1 MNSIG
6 KSERSTQNRVI
17 QLFQDKLGY
26 AYLGNWEN
34 GVRNQPVEE
43 DLLKNYLTSQGYSEA
58 EVNKAINKFM
68 RSVVKLA
75 DGLYDANKKVYSLLR
90 YGVNI
95 RKEQGESKENIYLI
109 DWDNPHN
116 NNFAVAEEVS
126 VLGGD
131 HDKRP
136 DVVIY
141 VNGIAL
147 GVIELKNSRVDVSEG
162 IRQNL
167 DNQNSKFI
175 QSFFTTQQLVMA
187 GNDTQ
192 GLVYG
197 TIETSEKYYLTW
209 KESSSASATNLSK
222 DYDYILDK
230 HISQLC
236 QKERFLELIHDFVVF
251 DKGTKKLCRPNQYFG
266 VKAAHQNVRNKQGGI
281 IWHTQGSGKSLT
293 MVWLTKWIRENVEDS
308 RVLIITDREE
318 LDDQIEKLYE
328 GVGESIYRT
337 KSGRDLLSVLNEKK
351 EMLVASLV
359 HKFGRNSE
367 EGDYE
372 SYINELK
379 KELPSDFRAKGNIT
393 VFVDECHRTQSGK
406 LHEAMKTILPDA
418 LFIGF
423 TGTPLF
429 KKDKQKSIEV
439 FGPFIG
445 NPYKFDEAV
454 EDGVV
459 LDLLY
464 EARDVEQFVTDQKSI
479 DEWFDAETKGLMDVA
494 KIELKKKW
502 GTMQKVLGSK
512 SRLDRIVFDIIKDF
526 KLKPR
531 LANGE
536 GNAMLVTSS
545 VYQAC
550 RFYELFQNAGFK
562 RCAIITSYQP
572 HHADIKGES
581 TGIETPT
588 EKAHKYDVYTKMLNG
603 KSTEDFEAKAKHK
616 FIHEPDKMKL
626 LIVVDKL
633 LTGFD
638 APSATY
644 LYIDKKMQDHG
655 LFQAVCRV
663 NRVAEDSKKYG
674 YIIDY
679 KDLFK
684 SLEKSIS
691 DYTSEAFD
699 QYDSDDVKGLL
710 VDRIE
715 KSKERLE
722 NALETLRALCETV
735 HPKEEYQFI
744 KFFCGNTE
752 NKHDL
757 KAKEPKRVELYKD
770 VVSLIRAYAEVA
782 NEMHKLGYNEKEALD
797 IRNEVKYYSD
807 LRDTIKIASRE
818 QIDLK
823 TYEPGMRM
831 LMDMY
836 IDAKSSKKISDFDN
850 QTLVDII
857 INVSEPESEYS
868 KPKNKEAVAETIEN
882 NVRKVIIEEQPTNPK
897 YYEKMSQLLDDLI
910 RQRKNEMLDYEKYLK
925 KIKELAQQV
934 SEPTGVKNYPSSLDS
949 PAKRALFD
957 NLDQD
962 EVLALALDNVIHA
975 NKLDAWRDG
984 GIREKKLRLAVFGL
998 LKDEDKTIAIMD
1010 IIKAQHEY

>member
-1 MNSIG
+1 MNTIG
-6 KSERSTQNRVI
+6 KSERKTQNRI
-17 QLFQDKLGY
+17 IHLFQDEMGY
-26 AYLGNWEN
+26 DYLGNWSQEN
-34 GVRNQPVEE
+34 RNQPVEE
-43 DLLKNYLTSQGYSEA
+43 DLLLNHLIKSGYPKTIA
-58 EVNKAINKFM
+58 EKAVSKFI
-68 RSVVKLA
+68 RSVVNLSE
-75 DGLYDANKKVYSLLR
+75 GLYDSNKKVYSLLR

-95 RKEQGESKENIYLI
+95 REELGEAKENVQLI
-109 DWDNPHN
+109 DWKNPRN
-116 NNFAVAEEVS
+116 NHFAIAEEVS
-126 VLGGD
+126 VSGD
-131 HDKRP
+131 DFQKRP
-136 DVVIY
+136 DVVLYI
-141 VNGIAL
+141 NGIAL
-147 GVIELKNSRVDVSEG
+147 GIIELKNSRVDVAEG

-167 DNQNSKFI
+167 SNQNARFI
-175 QSFFTTQQLVMA
+175 QGFFTTQQLVMA

-197 TIETSEKYYLTW
+197 TIDTPEKYYLKW
-209 KESSSASATNLSK
+209 KEEADQTF
-222 DYDYILDK
+222 DYVLDK
-230 HISQLC
+230 HIFQLC
-236 QKERFLELIHDFVVF
+236 NKDRLLEIIHDFVVF
-251 DKGTKKLCRPNQYFG
+251 DKGSKKLCRPNQYFG
-266 VKAAHQNVRNKQGGI
+266 IKAAQNNVREHKGGI

-293 MVWLTKWIRENVEDS
+293 MVWLTKWIKENVEDS
-308 RVLIITDREE
+308 RVLVITDREE
-318 LDDQIEKLYE
+318 LDDQIEKLFD

-337 KSGRDLLSVLNEKK
+337 KSGKDLLTVLNAKQK
-351 EMLVASLV
+351 TLIASLV
-359 HKFGRNSE
+359 HKFGRNSD

-372 SYINELK
+372 AYIEEIK
-379 KELPSDFRAKGNIT
+379 KEIPNDFKAKGNIT

-406 LHEAMKTILPDA
+406 LHDAMKLILPDA

-479 DEWFDAETKGLMDVA
+479 DDWFDAETQGLTDVA
-494 KIELKKKW
+494 KVELKKKW

-512 SRLDRIVFDIIKDF
+512 SRLERIVFDIVKDF

-531 LANGE
+531 LNNGE
-536 GNAMLVTSS
+536 GNAMLVSGS

-550 RFYELFQNAGFK
+550 KYYELFQNAGFN

-572 HHADIKGES
+572 DSNDIKGES
-581 TGIETPT
+581 TGVETPT
-588 EKAHKYDVYTKMLNG
+588 EKALKYDIYTKMLNG
-603 KSTEDFEAKAKHK
+603 KTTEEFEADAKQK
-616 FIHEPDKMKL
+616 FINEPHKMKL

-663 NRVAEDSKKYG
+663 NRVAGESKQYG

-684 SLEKSIS
+684 SLEKSLS
-691 DYTSEAFD
+691 DYTTEAFD
-699 QYDSDDVKGLL
+699 QYDSEDVKGLL

-722 NALETLRALCETV
+722 TALEILRALCEPV

-744 KFFCGNTE
+744 RFFCGNPE
-752 NKHDL
+752 DKEDL
-757 KAKEPKRVELYKD
+757 KAREEKRVTLYKD
-770 VVSLIRAYAEVA
+770 TVSLIRAYAEVA
-782 NEMHKLGYNEKEALD
+782 NEMHKLGYDQSEAQS
-797 IRNEVKYYSD
+797 IKNEVKYYTD

-823 TYEPGMRM
+823 AYEPGMRQ

-850 QTLVDII
+850 QTLVDLIVK
-857 INVSEPESEYS
+857 VSEPDDAEYGKS
-868 KPKNKEAVAETIEN
+868 RDKKAVAETIEN
-882 NVRKVIIEEQPTNPK
+882 NVRKVIIEEQATNPK
-897 YYEKMSQLLDDLI
+897 YFEKMSKLLDELI
-910 RQRKNEMLDYEKYLK
+910 QKRQNELLDYQDYLK
-925 KIKELAQQV
+925 KIKDLARKV
-934 SEPTGVKNYPSSLDS
+934 THTSTGENYPASLDTS
-949 PAKRALFD
+949 AKRALYD
-957 NLDQD
+957 NLDNN
-962 EVLALALDNVIHA
+962 EVLALALDNVIQN

-984 GIREKKLRLAVFGL
+984 GMREKKLRLAVNAL
-998 LKDEDKTIAIMD
+998 IKDDEKTADLME
-1010 IIKAQHEY
+1010 IIKSQHEY

>member
-1 MNSIG
+1 MNTIG
-6 KSERSTQNRVI
+6 KSERTTQNRII
-17 QLFQDKLGY
+17 QLFQKKMGY
-26 AYLGNWEN
+26 DYLGNWEN
-34 GVRNQPVEE
+34 EIRNQPVEE
-43 DLLKNYLTSQGYSEA
+43 DLLLNHLRNQGYSDVVA
-58 EVNKAINKFM
+58 EKALSKFM
-68 RSVVKLA
+68 RSVQKA
-75 DGLYDANKKVYSLLR
+75 DDLYDTNKKVYSLLR

-95 RKEQGESKENIYLI
+95 REELGEAKENVRLI
-109 DWDNPHN
+109 DWKTPEN
-116 NNFAVAEEVS
+116 NHFAIAEEVS
-126 VLGGD
+126 ILGGD

-136 DVVIY
+136 DVVLYI
-141 VNGIAL
+141 NGIAL

-167 DNQNSKFI
+167 DNQNAKFI
-175 QSFFTTQQLVMA
+175 ERFFTTQQLLMA

-197 TIETSEKYYLTW
+197 TIETPEKYYLRW
-209 KESSSASATNLSK
+209 KEETNDSFE
-222 DYDYILDK
+222 YILDK
-230 HISQLC
+230 HIFQLC
-236 QKERFLELIHDFVVF
+236 SKSRLLEIIHDFIVF

-266 VKAAHQNVRNKQGGI
+266 IKAAQQNVRDKKGGI

-293 MVWLTKWIRENVEDS
+293 MVWLTKWIRENIEDS

-328 GVGESIYRT
+328 GVGESIHRT
-337 KSGRDLLSVLNEKK
+337 KSGKDLLSVLNEKK
-351 EMLVASLV
+351 EMLIASLV
-359 HKFGRNSE
+359 HKFGRNSD
-367 EGDYE
+367 EGDFD
-372 SYINELK
+372 SYIEELK

-406 LHEAMKTILPDA
+406 LHDAMQLILPDA

-445 NPYKFDEAV
+445 EPYKFDEAV
-454 EDGVV
+454 KDGVV

-464 EARDVEQFVTDQKSI
+464 EARDVEQFVTDQQSI
-479 DEWFDAETKGLMDVA
+479 DDWFDAETKGLMDVA

-512 SRLDRIVFDIIKDF
+512 SRLERIVFDIVKDF

-531 LANGE
+531 LSNGE
-536 GNAMLVTSS
+536 GNAMLVSGS

-550 RFYELFQNAGFK
+550 KYYELFQHAGFSK
-562 RCAIITSYQP
+562 CAIITSYQP

-581 TGIETPT
+581 TGVETPT
-588 EKAHKYDVYTKMLNG
+588 EKALKYEIYTKMLDG
-603 KSTEDFEAKAKHK
+603 KSTEEFEAAAKQK
-616 FIHEPDKMKL
+616 FIHEPHKMKL

-663 NRVAEDSKKYG
+663 NRVADESKRYG

-684 SLEKSIS
+684 SLERSIS

-722 NALETLRALCETV
+722 TALETLRALCEPV
-735 HPKEEYQFI
+735 HPKEELQFI

-752 NKHDL
+752 NKEDL
-757 KAKEPKRVELYKD
+757 KATEDKRVALYKD
-770 VVSLIRAYAEVA
+770 TVSLIRAYADVA
-782 NEMHKLGYNEKEALD
+782 NEMQKLGYTQSEALS
-797 IRNEVKYYSD
+797 IRDEVKYYSD

-823 TYEPGMRM
+823 AYEPGMRQ

-836 IDAKSSKKISDFDN
+836 IDAKSSKKLSNFDN
-850 QTLVDII
+850 QTLVDLIV
-857 INVSEPESEYS
+857 NVSEPQAEYG
-868 KPKNKEAVAETIEN
+868 KKQNKEAVAETIEN

-897 YYEKMSQLLDDLI
+897 YFEKMSQLLDELI
-910 RQRKNEMLDYEKYLK
+910 QQRKNEMLDYEAYLK
-925 KIKELAQQV
+925 KIKDLAQQV
-934 SEPTGVKNYPSSLDS
+934 TNPAGSGNYPNSLDTS
-949 PAKRALFD
+949 AKRALYD
-957 NLDQD
+957 NLEQN
-962 EVLALALDNVIHA
+962 EILALALDNVIQA

-984 GIREKKLRLAVFGL
+984 GIREKKLRLAVNGL
-998 LKDEDKTIAIMD
+998 IKDNDKTAELME
-1010 IIKAQHEY
+1010 IIKSQHEY

>member
-1 MNSIG
+1 MNTIG
-6 KSERSTQNRVI
+6 KSERTTQNRII
-17 QLFQDKLGY
+17 QLFQNEMGY
-26 AYLGNWEN
+26 DYLGDWEKDIK
-34 GVRNQPVEE
+34 NQPVEE
-43 DLLKNYLTSQGYSEA
+43 DLLFNQLKIQGFSEVVA
-58 EVNKAINKFM
+58 EKAVSKFM
-68 RSVVKLA
+68 RSVLQLS

-95 RKEQGESKENIYLI
+95 REELGEAKENVGLI
-109 DWDNPHN
+109 DWKTPEN
-116 NNFAVAEEVS
+116 NHFAIAEEVNI
-126 VLGGD
+126 LGGD
-131 HDKRP
+131 HNKRP
-136 DVVIY
+136 DVVLY

-167 DNQNSKFI
+167 DNQDTKFI
-175 QSFFTTQQLVMA
+175 ERFFTTQQLLMA
-187 GNDTQ
+187 GNDSQ

-197 TIETSEKYYLTW
+197 TIETPEKYYLKW
-209 KESSSASATNLSK
+209 KEETGDSFEYL
-222 DYDYILDK
+222 LDK
-230 HISQLC
+230 HIHQLC
-236 QKERFLELIHDFVVF
+236 NKSRLLEIIHDFIVF

-266 VKAAHQNVRNKQGGI
+266 IKAAQQHVRDQKGGI
-281 IWHTQGSGKSLT
+281 VWHTQGSGKSLT

-337 KSGRDLLSVLNEKK
+337 KSGKGLLHVLNEKK
-351 EMLVASLV
+351 EMLIASLV
-359 HKFGRNSE
+359 HKFGRHSD

-372 SYINELK
+372 QYIEDLI
-379 KELPSDFRAKGNIT
+379 KELPSDFSAKGNIT

-406 LHEAMKTILPDA
+406 LHDAMKLILPDA

-464 EARDVEQFVTDQKSI
+464 EARDVEQFVTDQQSI
-479 DEWFDAETKGLMDVA
+479 DDWFEAETKGLMDVA

-512 SRLDRIVFDIIKDF
+512 SRLERIVFDIVKDF
-526 KLKPR
+526 KLKAR
-531 LANGE
+531 LSSGE
-536 GNAMLVTSS
+536 GNAMLVSGS

-550 RFYELFQNAGFK
+550 KYYELFQHAGFSK
-562 RCAIITSYQP
+562 CAIITSYQP

-581 TGIETPT
+581 TGVETPT
-588 EKAHKYDVYTKMLNG
+588 EKALKYEIYTKMLNG
-603 KSTEDFEAKAKHK
+603 KSTEDFEADAKHK
-616 FIHEPDKMKL
+616 FIHEPHKMKL

-663 NRVAEDSKKYG
+663 NRVADESKKYG

-684 SLEKSIS
+684 SLERSIS

-722 NALETLRALCETV
+722 TALETLRALCEPV
-735 HPKEEYQFI
+735 HPKEELQFI

-752 NKHDL
+752 NKDDL
-757 KAKEPKRVELYKD
+757 KATEDKRVALYKD

-782 NEMHKLGYNEKEALD
+782 NEMFKLGYSEAEAIT
-797 IRNEVKYYSD
+797 IRDEVKYYSD
-807 LRDTIKIASRE
+807 LRTTIKIASGE

-823 TYEPGMRM
+823 AYEPGMRQ

-836 IDAKSSKKISDFDN
+836 IDAKSSKKLSNFDN
-850 QTLVDII
+850 QTLVDLIV
-857 INVSEPESEYS
+857 NVSEPESGYG
-868 KPKNKEAVAETIEN
+868 KNRNKEAVAETIEN
-882 NVRKVIIEEQPTNPK
+882 NVRKVIIEEQTTNPK

-910 RQRKNEMLDYEKYLK
+910 KQRKTEVWDYEEYLK
-925 KIKELAQQV
+925 QIKELASQV
-934 SEPTGVKNYPSSLDS
+934 SNPSSGNNYPSSLDT

-957 NLDQD
+957 NL
-962 EVLALALDNVIHA
+962 EENEILALALDNVIQA
-975 NKLDAWRDG
+975 NKLDEWRDG
-984 GIREKKLRLAVFGL
+984 GIREKKLRLAVNAL
-998 LKDEDKTIAIMD
+998 IKDDEKTAELMD
-1010 IIKAQHEY
+1010 IIKSQNEY

>member
-1 MNSIG
+1 MNTIG
-6 KSERSTQNRVI
+6 KSERSTQNRIV

-26 AYLGNWEN
+26 TYLGNWEQE
-34 GVRNQPVEE
+34 VRNQPVEE
-43 DLLKNYLTSQGYSEA
+43 GLLKNYLTAQGYSETEA
-58 EVNKAINKFM
+58 KKAVSKFM
-68 RSVVKLA
+68 KAVVKLA

-95 RKEQGESKENIYLI
+95 RKEQGEAKENIQLI
-109 DWDNPHN
+109 DWENPTN
-116 NNFAVAEEVS
+116 NNFAIAEEVS
-126 VLGGD
+126 VLGGN

-136 DVVIY
+136 DVVLY

-167 DNQNSKFI
+167 DNQNAKFI

-197 TIETSEKYYLTW
+197 TIETPEKYYLTW
-209 KESSSASATNLSK
+209 KEETSEN
-222 DYDYILDK
+222 YDYVLDK
-230 HISQLC
+230 HICQLC
-236 QKERFLELIHDFVVF
+236 EKERFLELIHDFVVF

-266 VKAAHQNVRNKQGGI
+266 VKAAHDNVRDNKGGI
-281 IWHTQGSGKSLT
+281 LWHTQGSGKSLT
-293 MVWLTKWIRENVEDS
+293 MVWLTKWIREHIEDS

-318 LDDQIEKLYE
+318 LDDQIEKLYD

-351 EMLVASLV
+351 EMLIASLV

-367 EGDYE
+367 EGDFE
-372 SYINELK
+372 SYIKELK
-379 KELPSDFRAKGNIT
+379 KELPSDFVAKGNIT

-406 LHEAMKTILPDA
+406 LHDAMKTILPDA

-464 EARDVEQFVTDQKSI
+464 EARDVEQFVTDQQSI
-479 DEWFDAETKGLMDVA
+479 DDWFEAETKGLMDVA

-512 SRLDRIVFDIIKDF
+512 SRLEHIVFDIVKDF

-531 LANGE
+531 LASGE
-536 GNAMLVTSS
+536 GNAMLVSGS

-550 RFYELFQNAGFK
+550 RYYELFQNAGLK
-562 RCAIITSYQP
+562 KCAIITSYQP

-581 TGIETPT
+581 TGVETPT
-588 EKAHKYDVYTKMLNG
+588 EKALKYDIYTKMLNG
-603 KSTEDFEAKAKHK
+603 KSTEEFEAVAKHK
-616 FIHEPDKMKL
+616 FIHEPQKMQL

-663 NRVAEDSKKYG
+663 NRVADESKKYG

-699 QYDSDDVKGLL
+699 QYDSEDVKGLL
-710 VDRIE
+710 VDRVE

-722 NALETLRALCETV
+722 TALETLRALCEPV
-735 HPKEEYQFI
+735 FPKEEHQFI
-744 KFFCGNTE
+744 RFFCGNTE
-752 NKHDL
+752 NKNDL
-757 KAKEPKRVELYKD
+757 KTREPKRVELYKA
-770 VVSLIRAYAEVA
+770 VVALIRAYAEVA
-782 NEMHKLGYNEKEALD
+782 NEMYKLGYSEKESLE
-797 IRNEVKYYSD
+797 IKNEVKYYSD
-807 LRDTIKIASRE
+807 LRDTIKIASGE

-850 QTLVDII
+850 QSLVDLVV
-857 INVSEPESEYS
+857 NVSEPQEEYQS
-868 KPKNKEAVAETIEN
+868 KKHKEAVAETIEN

-910 RQRKNEMLDYEKYLK
+910 QQRKDEMLDYEAYLK

-934 SEPTGVKNYPSSLDS
+934 SEPTGLKNYPNSLDS
-949 PAKRALFD
+949 QAKRALYD
-957 NLDQD
+957 NLEQN
-962 EVLALALDNVIHA
+962 EVLALALDNVINA

-998 LKDEDKTIAIMD
+998 LKDKEKTSEIME
-1010 IIKAQHEY
+1010 IIKAQNEY

>member
-1 MNSIG
+1 MNTIG
-6 KSERSTQNRVI
+6 KSERSTQNRIV
-17 QLFQDKLGY
+17 QLFQNEMGY
-26 AYLGNWEN
+26 EYLGNWEKEI
-34 GVRNQPVEE
+34 RNQSVEE
-43 DLLKNYLTSQGYSEA
+43 DLLLNHLRHLGYSGIVA
-58 EVNKAINKFM
+58 EKAVSKFM
-68 RSVVKLA
+68 RSVLQLS

-95 RKEQGESKENIYLI
+95 REELGEAKENVQLI
-109 DWDNPHN
+109 DWKTPEN
-116 NNFAVAEEVS
+116 NHFAIAEEVS
-126 VLGGD
+126 ILGGD
-131 HDKRP
+131 HNKRP
-136 DVVIY
+136 DVVLYI
-141 VNGIAL
+141 NGIAL

-167 DNQNSKFI
+167 DNQNAKFI
-175 QSFFTTQQLVMA
+175 QRFFTTQQLLMA

-197 TIETSEKYYLTW
+197 TIETPEKYYLKW
-209 KESSSASATNLSK
+209 KEETDREF
-222 DYDYILDK
+222 DYVLDK
-230 HISQLC
+230 HIYQLC
-236 QKERFLELIHDFVVF
+236 DKERLLEIIHDFIVF

-266 VKAAHQNVRNKQGGI
+266 IKAAQQHVRDQQGGI

-308 RVLIITDREE
+308 RVLVITDREE

-328 GVGESIYRT
+328 GVGESIHRT
-337 KSGRDLLSVLNEKK
+337 TSGKNLLSVLNEKK
-351 EMLVASLV
+351 EMLIASLV
-359 HKFGRNSE
+359 HKFGRNSD
-367 EGDYE
+367 EGDYDK
-372 SYINELK
+372 YIEDLK
-379 KELPSDFRAKGNIT
+379 KELPSGFSAKGNIT
-393 VFVDECHRTQSGK
+393 VFIDECHRTQSGK
-406 LHEAMKTILPDA
+406 LHDAMKLILPDA

-445 NPYKFDEAV
+445 EPYKFDEAV

-464 EARDVEQFVTDQKSI
+464 EARDVEQFVTDQQSI
-479 DEWFDAETKGLMDVA
+479 DDWFDAETKGLMDVA

-512 SRLDRIVFDIIKDF
+512 SRLERIVFDIVKDF
-526 KLKPR
+526 KLKAR
-531 LANGE
+531 LSSGE
-536 GNAMLVTSS
+536 GNALLVSGS

-550 RFYELFQNAGFK
+550 KYYELFQHAGFSK
-562 RCAIITSYQP
+562 CAIITSYQP
-572 HHADIKGES
+572 HHADIKGET
-581 TGIETPT
+581 TGVETPT
-588 EKAHKYDVYTKMLNG
+588 EKALKYEIYTKMLNG
-603 KSTEDFEAKAKHK
+603 KTTEDFESDAKYK
-616 FIHEPDKMKL
+616 FIHEPHKMKL

-663 NRVAEDSKKYG
+663 NRVADDSKKYG

-699 QYDSDDVKGLL
+699 EYDSDDVKGLL

-722 NALETLRALCETV
+722 TALETLRALCEPV
-735 HPKEEYQFI
+735 HPKEELQFI
-744 KFFCGNTE
+744 KFFCGDTE
-752 NKHDL
+752 NKNDL
-757 KAKEPKRVELYKD
+757 KQRKDKRVALYKD
-770 VVSLIRAYAEVA
+770 TVSLIRAYAEVA
-782 NEMHKLGYNEKEALD
+782 NEMYKLGYSEKEALD
-797 IRNEVKYYSD
+797 IRDEVKYYSD
-807 LRDTIKIASRE
+807 LRTTIKIASGE

-823 TYEPGMRM
+823 AYEPGMRQ

-836 IDAKSSKKISDFDN
+836 IDAKSSKKLSNFDN
-850 QTLVDII
+850 QTLVDLIV
-857 INVSEPESEYS
+857 NVSEPQAEYG

-882 NVRKVIIEEQPTNPK
+882 NVRKVIIEEQTTNPK

-910 RQRKNEMLDYEKYLK
+910 KQRKNDVLDYQEYLNQ
-925 KIKELAQQV
+925 IKELASQV
-934 SEPTGVKNYPSSLDS
+934 SNPSKGNNYPKSLDNN
-949 PAKRALFD
+949 AKRALYD

-962 EVLALALDNVIHA
+962 EVLALALDNVIQA

-984 GIREKKLRLAVFGL
+984 GIREKKLRLAVNGL
-998 LKDEDKTIAIMD
+998 IKDNEKTAELMD